1 MNIDRVDDRV
11 NISNQG
17 IDRSQTAQANESGRS
32 GGKDRQVA
40 AGSDSVAL
48 SSQANELN
56 RLAHN
61 IEQSRANRLD
71 QVRAEIQSGT
81 YQVSA
86 DDLVLKLIDSNL
98 K

>member
-17 IDRSQTAQANESGRS
+17 IDRSQTAQANESARNA
-32 GGKDRQVA
+32 GKDRPVS

-56 RLAHN
+56 RLAHT

-86 DDLVLKLIDSNL
+86 DDLVQKLIDSDL

>member
-17 IDRSQTAQANESGRS
+17 IDRSQTVQGNESARS
-32 GGKDRQVA
+32 AGKDREIA
-40 AGSDSVAL
+40 AGTDSVAL

-61 IEQSRANRLD
+61 IELSRANRLN
-71 QVRAEIQSGT
+71 QVRAEIQSGA

-86 DDLVLKLIDSNL
+86 DDLVQKLIDSNL

>member
-1 MNIDRVDDRV
+1 MNIDRV
-11 NISNQG
+11 NISNQC
-17 IDRSQTAQANESGRS
+17 IDRSQTAQSNEAARS
-32 GGKDRQVA
+32 AGKDRQSA

-56 RLAHN
+56 RLAHTL
-61 IEQSRANRLD
+61 ELARTNRLD

-81 YQVSA
+81 YQVLSA
-86 DDLVLKLIDSNL
+86 DLAQKLIDSNL

>member
-1 MNIDRVDDRV
+1 MNIDRV

-17 IDRSQTAQANESGRS
+17 IDRSQTAQPNEATRS
-32 GGKDRQVA
+32 AGKDRQVP

-56 RLAHN
+56 RLAN
-61 IEQSRANRLD
+61 TIEQSRMNRLD
-71 QVRAEIQSGT
+71 QVRAEIQTGA

-86 DDLVLKLIDSNL
+86 DDLAQKLIDSNL

>member
-1 MNIDRVDDRV
+1 MNVDPVDDRV

-17 IDRSQTAQANESGRS
+17 IDRSQTAQANESARS
-32 GGKDRQVA
+32 AGKDRA
-40 AGSDSVAL
+40 ITAGTDSVAL

-56 RLAHN
+56 RLGHN
-61 IEQSRANRLD
+61 IELSRANRLD
-71 QVRAEIQSGT
+71 QVRAEIQSGA

-86 DDLVLKLIDSNL
+86 DDLAQKLIDSNL

>member
-1 MNIDRVDDRV
+1 MNIDKV

-17 IDRSQTAQANESGRS
+17 IDRSQAAQPADATRS
-32 GGKDRQVA
+32 AGNNRQVP

-48 SSQANELN
+48 SNKAQELR
-56 RLAHN
+56 RLSNN
-61 IEQSRANRLD
+61 IEESRAQRLEE
-71 QVRAEIQSGT
+71 VRAELEAGT

-86 DDLVLKLIDSNL
+86 EDLAKALIESNR